1 MREAENKVNIEGI
14 ISEINLE
21 NGSYVKDGK
30 TVETVRGR
38 VNVLVNQVIN
48 GVPVESEI
56 PIEMFSPKYTK
67 AGAINPSYES
77 IMRIKDEM
85 VSIAAAGGQEGADG
99 IRIRGRLMM
108 NEYFNQAKQF
118 VSFPRI
124 TTSFATKVDK
134 KNLKP
139 EASFD
144 VEMVVAGQDYVEN
157 ADGTPVEDANGN
169 ARYEVTGLIPMYGG
183 KIDKVKFVC
192 ANENVI
198 NSVKEYWQNGDT
210 VKAHGRL
217 NFSSTTETSVVEEG
231 FGEAVERSRTITVRD
246 LVITGGNPTPLD
258 GEFAFSA
265 ADIKSALADRQARLE
280 ELKRK
285 SEEKP
290 MRTRMAPAPANT
302 VSKGSFDLGF

>member
-99 IRIRGRLMM
+99 IRIKGRLIKL
-108 NEYFNQAKQF
+108 Q
-118 VSFPRI
+118 V
-124 TTSFATKVDK
+124 
-134 KNLKP
+134 
-139 EASFD
+139 
-144 VEMVVAGQDYVEN
+144 
-157 ADGTPVEDANGN
+157 
-169 ARYEVTGLIPMYGG
+169 
-183 KIDKVKFVC
+183 
-192 ANENVI
+192 
-198 NSVKEYWQNGDT
+198 
-210 VKAHGRL
+210 
-217 NFSSTTETSVVEEG
+217 
-231 FGEAVERSRTITVRD
+231 
-246 LVITGGNPTPLD
+246 
-258 GEFAFSA
+258 SA
-265 ADIKSALADRQARLE
+265 ADFL
-280 ELKRK
+280 
-285 SEEKP
+285 
-290 MRTRMAPAPANT
+290 
-302 VSKGSFDLGF
+302 F

>member
-1 MREAENKVNIEGI
+1 MREAENNVKIEGI

-30 TVETVRGR
+30 TIETVRGR

-67 AGAINPSYES
+67 AGALNPSYES

-99 IRIRGRLMM
+99 IRIKGRLMM

-144 VEMVVAGQDYVEN
+144 VEMVVASQGYVDN
-157 ADGTPVEDANGN
+157 PDGTPMEDANGN
-169 ARYEVTGLIPMYGG
+169 PRYEVTGLIPMYGG

-198 NSVKEYWQNGDT
+198 NSVKEYWQDGDT

-217 NFSSTTETSVVEEG
+217 NFSSTTETSVIEEG

-265 ADIKSALADRQARLE
+265 SEIKSALAERQARLE